1 MANSASQGLLG
12 RLPDWVFKLMMLCA
26 CMVWGLSFV
35 FMKDSLGVL
44 APAQLVGI
52 RFVVASLLVL
62 VCFFR
67 TIRAN
72 LSRKTFGV
80 GLLLG
85 VLYFLGYWAQTV
97 GLTDT
102 TPGKNAFLTA
112 AYVVMVPFIFW
123 AISRKR
129 PTVFNVLAA
138 VVCLVGIGF
147 VSLDEALTIG
157 FGDAMTLLCALF
169 FGLHMACVA
178 LFAQECDIFT
188 ISFVQFATVG
198 LIASFIGIL
207 AEPAPD
213 WSAVLEPGP
222 LGQLVFLALVATFL
236 ASLAQN
242 VGQARVN
249 ASQAALILSLESVFG
264 VAASVLLYGEQLTM
278 RMLLGFALIFAA
290 ILISELLADRE
301 FPWRKATSSS

>member
-35 FMKDSLGVL
+35 FMKDSLDVL
-44 APAQLVGI
+44 PPAVLVGI
-52 RFVVASLLVL
+52 RFVVAALLVL
-62 VCFFR
+62 ACFFR
-67 TIRAN
+67 TIREN
-72 LSRKTFGV
+72 LSRKTLGV

-85 VLYFLGYWAQTV
+85 VFYFLGYWTQTV

-123 AISRKR
+123 AISRRR
-129 PTVFNVLAA
+129 PTAFNVVAA
-138 VVCLVGIGF
+138 VVCLIGIGF
-147 VSLDEALTIG
+147 VSLNEALTIG

-198 LIASFIGIL
+198 LVASLIGIL

-222 LGQLVFLALVATFL
+222 FGQLAFLALVATFL